1 MNHAMH
7 DTPSDPGAS
16 GHGASPHAASTGPLA
31 GGHGSHGTPYL
42 RLLAMIALSFFAM
55 YVLMYAMVDRLENA
69 LPNANQFYMAGLMA
83 APMLVIELLLMR
95 GMYPRKG
102 LNAALTLA
110 GAAALLLFWLAIRQQ
125 AAIDDRQF
133 LKSMVPHHAG
143 AILMCGKARLRDPRI
158 LELCEGIVAGQQAEI
173 ARMKE
178 ILRTLDDGSA
188 R

>member
-7 DTPSDPGAS
+7 DQPSSPDAS
-16 GHGASPHAASTGPLA
+16 GHGAPAQGGTGAHAT
-31 GGHGSHGTPYL
+31 HGKPYL
-42 RLLAMIALSFFAM
+42 RLLAMIALSFLAM
-55 YVLMYAMVDRLENA
+55 YVLMYAMVDRVENA
-69 LPNANQFYMAGLMA
+69 LPNHNQFYMAGLMA

-102 LNAALTLA
+102 LNAALMLA
-110 GAAALLLFWLAIRQQ
+110 GAAALLLFWFAIRQQ

-143 AILMCGKARLRDPRI
+143 AILMCGEARLRDPRI

-173 ARMKE
+173 AQMKQ
-178 ILRTLDDGSA
+178 ILRTLDDSA
-188 R
+188 P